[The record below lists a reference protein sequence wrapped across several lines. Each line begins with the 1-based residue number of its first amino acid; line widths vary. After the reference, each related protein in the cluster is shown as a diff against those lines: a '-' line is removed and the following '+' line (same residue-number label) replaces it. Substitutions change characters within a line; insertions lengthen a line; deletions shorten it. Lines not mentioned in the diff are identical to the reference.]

1 MQNQIN
7 LTPVTQFI
15 QQVRSAELTMS
26 REVKMSMQQARMLVL
41 ALAEVQ
47 DKLLQDYE
55 TMFNQLKNSVDT
67 EVVSVSMDGGG
78 FEVPK
83 K

>member
-7 LTPVTQFI
+7 LTPITQFV
-15 QQVRSAELTMS
+15 QSVRAAEQNMS
-26 REVKMSMQQARMLVL
+26 REVKMSIQQARMLVL

-67 EVVSVSMDGGG
+67 EVISVSMDGGG
-78 FEVPK
+78 FEEPK
-83 K
+83 

>member
-15 QQVRSAELTMS
+15 QQVRSAELS
-26 REVKMSMQQARMLVL
+26 QAKEVKMTLAQARMLNM
-41 ALAEVQ
+41 ALTELLDKVNQ
-47 DKLLQDYE
+47 DFE
-55 TMFNQLKNSVDT
+55 TMFNQLKQSVDT

-78 FEVPK
+78 FEESK
-83 K
+83 S

>member
-7 LTPVTQFI
+7 LTPITQFI
-15 QQVRSAELTMS
+15 QQVRSAEQTQG
-26 REVKMSMQQARMLVL
+26 REVKMSIQQARMLILV
-41 ALAEVQ
+41 LAEVQ

-78 FEVPK
+78 FEEPK
-83 K
+83 